1 MYGLT
6 LLASR
11 ILGSAL
17 DAYARRERL
26 YSPHEDG
33 EDLHSDRRRLL
44 PVVTGYLIAIH
55 RLAPAQRT
63 RPGSACE
70 TTCSWEPPMWRSA
83 RPM

>member
-6 LLASR
+6 LLAIR

-33 EDLHSDRRRLL
+33 EDLHRDRRKLL
-44 PVVTGYLIAIH
+44 PVVTGYLTAIH
-55 RLAPAQRT
+55 RLARRGYVQPV
-63 RPGSACE
+63 ACE
-70 TTCSWEPPMWRSA
+70 TACSWESPMWRSA